1 MAAVVQKDVGMK
13 KQLSANAASIA
24 VSDQIHG
31 YRVNRVETLIELN
44 GIYYEFEHTRTGAKH
59 IHVYTDDH
67 ENTFGVAF
75 KTVPANST
83 GVAHI
88 LEHTV
93 LCGSR
98 AYPVRDPFFSMLKR
112 SLSTFMNAFTASD
125 WTMYPFSTQ
134 NRKDFYNLL
143 GVYLDAA
150 FFPNL
155 DELSF
160 KQEGHRLEFLEAS
173 PENTPAQLDY
183 KGVVYNEMQGA
194 MSSPDQVMVRSL
206 LNAMYPD
213 TTYRFNSGGD
223 PAVIPQL
230 THAQLIEFHK
240 SHYHPSNAFFYSY
253 GDFSINE
260 TLKFVED
267 KVLRHFQKIAPQTEV
282 VQQPRWKEPRTLTYP
297 YPVGRDDEVK
307 KKSQVSLAWL
317 MTDIRDTFEVLL
329 LTVIEQVLL
338 GNAASPLRKAL
349 IDSGLGT
356 TLSDGSG
363 FDADNRDTLFAC
375 GLKDVD
381 ASDALTIEKIIIDV
395 LEQVVKDGIPP
406 ELVASAIHQIEF
418 HRKEITNVPYP
429 YGIKVLL
436 AITGNWLHG
445 GDPLR
450 ILRLDNEFKRLR
462 QELKNDHFLE
472 KRVQR
477 YFLDNPHRALVT
489 LIPDPYMRQR
499 EAERVQAELEQ
510 IRLSMEADQEKKII
524 ADTMALSELQETKE
538 DISCLPTLALTDV
551 PPSVPTV
558 VPSPAPKGINAT
570 FYDQSTSGIFYFTAA
585 VGAGALSETLIPL
598 VPFYCFA
605 LPKIGTR
612 TQSYVQMARRIDAA
626 TGGIRLHASS
636 RTIFDPNGSN
646 LPLVSFSA
654 KCLNRNVS
662 RTYDILKDLSA
673 TVDFSD
679 LDRLQN
685 LLQEYRAGLESMVV
699 HNGHRLA
706 MSLAARNF
714 SVSSFLSETWQGVHQ
729 LQTVKRLT
737 EALDNNAAAQL
748 AEQLASI
755 GKQLFRSPNLK
766 IALVGE
772 DTSLGEAADLTQHLL
787 HLLGAGSGDNQGHG
801 FSSALLTPG
810 KHLPR
815 EGWFTATGV
824 SFVAQVFN
832 TRRLGHPLAP
842 ALAVISKL
850 LRSMYL
856 HREIRE
862 KGGAYGGFALYGME
876 DGLFSLG
883 SYRDPHIQR
892 TLDVY
897 TGALDFIRSGTYTS
911 EDIKEAV
918 LQVCSNIDKP
928 NPPGIAAREAFFREL
943 IGLSDDARIRFKTD
957 LLALTRKQVVEA
969 AERFFNPEHIDAAV
983 AVISGR
989 EQLEESNAQHR
1000 DSALRLIKI

>member
-1 MAAVVQKDVGMK
+1 MGKNTSYNHSDLAIG
-13 KQLSANAASIA
+13 
-24 VSDQIHG
+24 DQIHG
-31 YRVNRVETLIELN
+31 YRVNRVEQLLELN
-44 GIYYEFEHTRTGAKH
+44 GVYLELEHSLTGAKH
-59 IHVYTDDH
+59 IHIRTDDH

-75 KTVPANST
+75 KTVPTDST

-160 KQEGHRLEFLEAS
+160 KQEGHRLEFVGNPQERA
-173 PENTPAQLDY
+173 PNQLNY

-206 LNAMYPD
+206 LNALYPD

-230 THAQLIEFHK
+230 THSQLIAFHQI
-240 SHYHPSNAFFYSY
+240 HYHPSNAYFYSY
-253 GDFSINE
+253 GDFDIKN
-260 TLKFVED
+260 TLHFIAE
-267 KVLRHFQKIAPQTEV
+267 KVLRHFNKIIPQTKVEL
-282 VQQPRWKEPRTLTYP
+282 QPRWKEPRTLTYP
-297 YPVGRDDEVK
+297 YPVGRDDNVK
-307 KKSQVSLAWL
+307 KKSQVSMAWL
-317 MTDIRDTFEVLL
+317 TNDVRDTFEVLV
-329 LTVIEQVLL
+329 LTIIEQVLL

-363 FDADNRDTLFAC
+363 YDADNRDTLFAC

-381 ASDALTIEKIIIDV
+381 AGDAPAIEKIIFDV
-395 LEQVVKDGIPP
+395 FGQVVRDGIPS
-406 ELVASAIHQIEF
+406 ELVESAIHQIEF

-429 YGIKVLL
+429 YGIKLLL
-436 AITGNWLHG
+436 AMTGSWLHG

-450 ILRLDNEFKRLR
+450 ILRLDSDFERLR
-462 QELKNDHFLE
+462 RELKNDHFLE
-472 KRVQR
+472 KRIER
-477 YFLDNPHRALVT
+477 HFMDNPHRATVT

-499 EAERVQAELEQ
+499 ESERVQAELEQ
-510 IRLSMEADQEKKII
+510 VHSTMELDQKKKIA
-524 ADTMALSELQETKE
+524 ADTMALSELQETQE
-538 DISCLPTLALTDV
+538 DISCLPTLALDDV
-551 PPSVPTV
+551 PQSVPTV
-558 VPSPAPKGINAT
+558 APSPKPMDIEAT
-570 FYDQSTSGIFYFTAA
+570 FYNQATSGIFYFTAA
-585 VGAGALSETLIPL
+585 AGAGALSDALIPL
-598 VPFYCFA
+598 VPFYCYA

-612 TQSYVQMARRIDAA
+612 TQSYAQMARRIDAV
-626 TGGIRLHASS
+626 TGGVRLRASS
-636 RTIFDPNGSN
+636 RTLFDADGSN
-646 LPLVSFSA
+646 MPLVSFSA

-662 RTYDILKDLSA
+662 KTFDILKDLFA
-673 TVDFSD
+673 TVNFSD
-679 LDRLQN
+679 HDRLLN
-685 LLQEYRAGLESMVV
+685 LLQEYRAGLESMVI

-714 SVSSFLSETWQGVHQ
+714 SLSNFLSEAWQGVHQ
-729 LQTVKRLT
+729 LLAIKQLT
-737 EALDNNAAAQL
+737 EEVDHGSLVPL
-748 AEQLASI
+748 AEQLATI
-755 GKQLFRSPNLK
+755 GKQLFRTSNLK

-772 DTSLGEAADLTQHLL
+772 ETTLHQAADLTQNIL
-787 HLLGAGSGDNQGHG
+787 HLLGSGSAESQAHG
-801 FSSALLTPG
+801 FTPSLLTPG
-810 KHLPR
+810 SGLPR
-815 EGWFTATGV
+815 EGWITATSV

-862 KGGAYGGFALYGME
+862 KGGAYGGFALYSME

-897 TGALDFIRSGTYTS
+897 TGALDFIRTGTYSS
-911 EDIKEAV
+911 EDIKEAI

-928 NPPGIAAREAFFREL
+928 NPPGAAAREAFFRDL
-943 IGLSDDARIRFKTD
+943 IGLNDDARLSFKAD

-969 AERFFNPEHIDAAV
+969 AEQFFSPERIDAAI
-983 AVISGR
+983 AVISGQ
-989 EQLEESNAQHR
+989 EQLEETNAQHH
-1000 DSALRLIKI
+1000 DNPLALKRI